1 MKKEEIDKKRLMIK
15 SFAIQFNLSKMK
27 SRNRISN
34 NLIEKFKDTN
44 FYKYAENIKE
54 NFLPKKGRI
63 IKLLL

>member
-15 SFAIQFNLSKMK
+15 SFAIQFYLSKMK
-27 SRNRISN
+27 NRNRISN

-54 NFLPKKGRI
+54 NFFQKKEE
-63 IKLLL
+63 